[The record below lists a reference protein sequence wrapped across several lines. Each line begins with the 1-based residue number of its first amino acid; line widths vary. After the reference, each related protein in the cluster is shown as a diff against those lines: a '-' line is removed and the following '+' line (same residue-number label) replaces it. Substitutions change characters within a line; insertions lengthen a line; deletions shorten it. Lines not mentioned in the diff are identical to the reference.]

1 MRRGVSQYLIEQHLY
16 GRPLA
21 RRRTPNMFCQKLLFR
36 ASVLAACLLS
46 AAVFAADAPG
56 HRGGKLRL
64 LASSSGGTIDPQVNY
79 TLKFAQLYV
88 SIYDGL
94 VTFKKAAGAESVKVV
109 PDLAEAL
116 PVASDG
122 AKTFVFTLRRG
133 VQFSSGREVTVDDVA
148 ASYRRI
154 FKVSSPTAG
163 TFYNLI
169 VGADACI
176 KVPATCTL
184 AGGVITDKKL
194 NTITFHLTKPDP
206 EFLDKVAFGH
216 AVIVPAESPTRDVGV
231 NALPGTGPYMV
242 ASYDSLKEL
251 KLVRNPHFKVW
262 STDAQPDGYVDEI
275 DYDFGLAPEDAV
287 TAIANGQ
294 ADWFFD
300 EIPADRLNELGTRFA
315 KQLVITPLTAGFYF
329 PMNVRLAPFDNLKA
343 RQAVALAVD
352 RKAAVKLIGGVNL
365 ATPTCQ
371 VLPPGLPGYE
381 PYCPW
386 TKNPGATWTAPDL
399 ERARQ
404 LVKESG
410 TAGAKVTFVTAD
422 TAIGRALGTYMQGV
436 LTDIGYDANV
446 KVLAQSLQLIYIQ
459 NTNNK
464 VQISLL
470 QWYQDYPAPSDFLNV
485 LLACASFHPGSDAS
499 INIPGICD
507 PELDAQMARALD
519 QALTDEKAANALW
532 AAIDKKATDAAYLP
546 GVFTPKHLDF
556 TSKRLGN
563 FVFSSQTYFVPALA
577 WVQ

>member
-1 MRRGVSQYLIEQHLY
+1 MICLKTLLPAAI
-16 GRPLA
+16 LA
-21 RRRTPNMFCQKLLFR
+21 L
-36 ASVLAACLLS
+36 CLHDTV
-46 AAVFAADAPG
+46 AVAADASG

-79 TLKFAQLYV
+79 TLKFGQLYV

-94 VTFKKAAGAESVKVV
+94 VTYKKAAGTESVKVV
-109 PDLAEAL
+109 PDLALAL

-133 VQFSSGREVTVDDVA
+133 VHFSNGAEVTVDDVA
-148 ASYRRI
+148 ASFRRI

-176 KVPATCTL
+176 KSPATCTL
-184 AGGVITDKKL
+184 AGGVVTDKKA
-194 NTITFHLTKPDP
+194 NTVTFHLVKADP
-206 EFLDKVAFGH
+206 EFLDKLAFGH
-216 AVIVPAESPTRDVGV
+216 AVVLPADSPTHDVGV
-231 NALPGTGPYMV
+231 NSLPGTGPYMI
-242 ASYDSLKEL
+242 ASYDSLKQL
-251 KLVRNPHFKVW
+251 KLVRNPAFKVW
-262 STDAQPDGYVDEI
+262 NEDAQPDGYVDEI
-275 DYDFGLAPEDAV
+275 DYDFGLGSEDAV
-287 TAIANGQ
+287 TAVANGQ
-294 ADWFFD
+294 ADWLFD
-300 EIPADRLNELGTRFA
+300 EIPADRLNELGTRYA

-329 PMNVRLAPFDNLKA
+329 PMNVHLAPFDNPKA
-343 RQAVALAVD
+343 RQAVAFAID

-365 ATPTCQ
+365 AIPTCQ
-371 VLPPGLPGYE
+371 ILPPGLPGYE

-386 TKNPGATWTAPDL
+386 TKNPGTTWSAPDL

-410 TAGAKVTFVTAD
+410 TTGAKVTFVAPD
-422 TAIGRALGTYMQGV
+422 TPIGRALGTYMQGV
-436 LTDIGYDANV
+436 LDDIGYDATV

-470 QWYQDYPAPSDFLNV
+470 QWYQDYPAPSDFLDV

-499 INIPGICD
+499 INISGVCD
-507 PELDAQMARALD
+507 PALDAEMGRALD
-519 QALTDEKAANALW
+519 QSLTNESAANALW
-532 AAIDKKATDAAYLP
+532 AAVDKKATDAAYMP

-556 TSKRLGN
+556 TSKRVGH